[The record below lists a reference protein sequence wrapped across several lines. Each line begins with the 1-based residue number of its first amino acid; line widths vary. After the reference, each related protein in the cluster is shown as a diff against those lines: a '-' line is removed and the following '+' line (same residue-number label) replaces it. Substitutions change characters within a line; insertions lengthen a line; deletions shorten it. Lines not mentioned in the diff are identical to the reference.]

1 MSDDIHLE
9 SHPYRTTVT
18 HPSIHRKEFKV
29 STASLSPYH
38 HDVTNK
44 WQLIFRNGP
53 VRVIIIITMTNKWQ
67 LILSLRD
74 RWLARRVNQDYAD
87 KGSVAHRVMVFLY
100 NFIRISDMVIA
111 MMMIVMVILGKNML
125 MMITILMIMVINGFG

>member
-1 MSDDIHLE
+1 MISTWNPILIG
-9 SHPYRTTVT
+9 P

-87 KGSVAHRVMVFLY
+87 KGSVAHRVRMIVMMV
-100 NFIRISDMVIA
+100 
-111 MMMIVMVILGKNML
+111 IVMVILGKNML
-125 MMITILMIMVINGFG
+125 MITVLMIMVINEFG

>member
-1 MSDDIHLE
+1 M
-9 SHPYRTTVT
+9 T

-29 STASLSPYH
+29 STASLSPYN

-44 WQLIFRNGP
+44 WHLIFRNGP
-53 VRVIIIITMTNKWQ
+53 ARVIIIITMTSKWQ

-87 KGSVAHRVMVFLY
+87 KGSVAHRVRMIVMMV
-100 NFIRISDMVIA
+100 
-111 MMMIVMVILGKNML
+111 IVMVILGKNML
-125 MMITILMIMVINGFG
+125 MMITVRMIMVINGFG

>member
-1 MSDDIHLE
+1 M
-9 SHPYRTTVT
+9 T
-18 HPSIHRKEFKV
+18 HPSRKGFKV

-87 KGSVAHRVMVFLY
+87 KGSVAHRVRMIVMMV
-100 NFIRISDMVIA
+100 
-111 MMMIVMVILGKNML
+111 IVMVILGKNML
-125 MMITILMIMVINGFG
+125 MMITVRMIMVINGFG